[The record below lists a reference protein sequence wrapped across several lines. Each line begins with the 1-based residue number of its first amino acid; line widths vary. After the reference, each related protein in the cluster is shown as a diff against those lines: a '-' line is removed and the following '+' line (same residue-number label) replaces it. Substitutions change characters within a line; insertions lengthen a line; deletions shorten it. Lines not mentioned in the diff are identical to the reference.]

1 MSDLDSERVATFIW
15 NQRSNPLTRDK
26 QSKERGGVMKFGNA
40 ISLYFT
46 LLLVGFSYRY
56 CPVWD
61 KALNKLLDKG
71 TLLEVKSGIALF
83 EHEAKLYEVFVG
95 DGFSRFSHFGHLIGF
110 NDEAIDRN
118 FMRRPSFRTM
128 DKLQR
133 MITAEIERIAK
144 EKERDM
150 RVIMRS
156 LLTEQ
161 NEGHNSSL

>member
-1 MSDLDSERVATFIW
+1 
-15 NQRSNPLTRDK
+15 
-26 QSKERGGVMKFGNA
+26 MKFGNA

-95 DGFSRFSHFGHLIGF
+95 DGFSHFGHLIGF

-156 LLTEQ
+156 
-161 NEGHNSSL
+161 